1 MGWEAQA
8 RKVGL
13 AAAAAAAT
21 TGEAVLPA
29 KWSMA
34 GITFTGGRYCPNVTM
49 GSEAGMLSLD
59 HLASTGA
66 SWVALVVTNYQWSI
80 NTTEVFPLYNAS
92 EVAPEYYTY
101 VTIQDADLEAAVRR
115 AHALGLKV
123 M

>member
-1 MGWEAQA
+1 VGWEAQA
-8 RKVGL
+8 RKLGI
-13 AAAAAAAT
+13 APAAAAT
-21 TGEAVLPA
+21 MGEVGLPA

-34 GITFTGGRYCPNVTM
+34 GVTFTGGRYCPNVTM
-49 GSEAGMLSLD
+49 GSDAGMLSLD